1 LAADRTLDPVT
12 DVLAWA
18 RDLPIGWV
26 VLLALAENAMLLVAA
41 LGLGGAMLRLPT
53 VVRLMPDPGRVSRL
67 QVWLAVGAVVGNSA
81 VTVAGWWLWRAGVI
95 HVGVAATPWIAL
107 DLVLLT
113 LVMDLFMYVGHAI
126 AHLPRVFGIV
136 HALHHR
142 FVDARPLTLFA
153 LHPLEVLGFGAL
165 WLVALVLHTFSL
177 WAIAGYTVLN
187 LVFGVFGHL
196 GVEVLPARLRR
207 SPVFTWVATP
217 TLHVG
222 HHAAPAYNLGFY
234 TTIWDR
240 LFGTLEP
247 SYDRR
252 RCAARPQP
260 YAAPVG

>member
-1 LAADRTLDPVT
+1 MRPHTGSVT
-12 DVLAWA
+12 DLLAWA
-18 RDLPIGWV
+18 RDLPIAAV
-26 VLLALAENAMLLVAA
+26 VLLALAENALLLLAA

-53 VVRLMPDPGRVSRL
+53 VVRLMPDPGRVSPL
-67 QVWLAVGAVVGNSA
+67 QVWLAVAAVVGNAA

-95 HVGVAATPWIAL
+95 RISIAVSPWIIVDLAL
-107 DLVLLT
+107 LV
-113 LVMDLFMYVGHAI
+113 LVMDLFMYVGHAA
-126 AHLPRVFGIV
+126 AHRPPVFRVV
-136 HALHHR
+136 HSLHHR

-165 WLVALVLHTFSL
+165 WLAALALHPFSL

-196 GVEVLPARLRR
+196 GVEVLPVRLRR
-207 SPVFTWVATP
+207 SPVFTWIATP

-240 LFGTLEP
+240 LLGTLEP
-247 SYDRR
+247 GYDERR
-252 RCAARPQP
+252 RAARPHP
-260 YAAPVG
+260 YAAPAVG